1 MTPPLGSV
9 RPSAS
14 GCHTGKLIPAKCGI
28 QHLVQYRPCRSDNL
42 TQLLCELSPSNLS
55 SEKDVISGA
64 RNNPPLGLHA
74 SMLVIKTRAG
84 CSACVFPK
92 KEKNSVWLLFC
103 AVGLLRQQLW
113 LMMILMMMLCLAVAY
128 QTAARHELD
137 NARLAI
143 THLYR
148 HFFFGGA
155 GVNWVGGV
163 DRSPLSFF
171 PL

>member
-14 GCHTGKLIPAKCGI
+14 GCNTGKLIPAKCGI

-84 CSACVFPK
+84 CSACFFSK
-92 KEKNSVWLLFC
+92 KRKKF
-103 AVGLLRQQLW
+103 GLAFVLRSGVTSTA
-113 LMMILMMMLCLAVAY
+113 AVADDSDDD
-128 QTAARHELD
+128 AVFGCRIPDSRSSRAR
-137 NARLAI
+137 
-143 THLYR
+143 
-148 HFFFGGA
+148 
-155 GVNWVGGV
+155 
-163 DRSPLSFF
+163 
-171 PL
+171 